1 MPLVRDLAA
10 EGIPVVVTC
19 EVLGFSPQAFYKWQT
34 RPYSDRDWDDAV
46 LMNAIVDVHADDPAF
61 GYRFIADELEAGGHR
76 ASENRVHRI
85 CREHKVWS
93 NTTKKGRKGSGKRPG
108 PAVHDDLVQR
118 NFTAPDI
125 NRVWLTDISEHPTRT
140 GKIYICAVKD
150 LCSNRIVGYS
160 IGDRMTAQLAVSALR
175 SAVAR
180 RQPTRVVVVHSD
192 RGGQFRSRAFRRV
205 LVEAGLV
212 GSMGSVASAGDN
224 AAMESFFSLLQL
236 NVLNQQTWATREDL
250 RLAMVIWIE
259 RTYNRRRRQRGLG
272 RLTPVEFELALNNIS
287 ELAA

>member
-19 EVLGFSPQAFYKWQT
+19 EVLGFSPEAFYKWQA
-34 RPYSDRDWDDAV
+34 RPYS
-46 LMNAIVDVHADDPAF
+46 
-61 GYRFIADELEAGGHR
+61 
-76 ASENRVHRI
+76 
-85 CREHKVWS
+85 
-93 NTTKKGRKGSGKRPG
+93 GRKGSPKRPG

-118 NFTAPDI
+118 NFTAPGIDQ
-125 NRVWLTDISEHPTRT
+125 VWLTDISEHPTRT
-140 GKIYICAVKD
+140 GKLYIYAVKD
-150 LCSNRIVGYS
+150 VCSNRIVGYS

-180 RQPTRVVVVHSD
+180 RQPSRVVTVHSD

-205 LVEAGLV
+205 LVDAGLA
-212 GSMGSVASAGDN
+212 GSMGRVASAGDN

-236 NVLNQQTWATREDL
+236 NVLNRHTWSTREEL
-250 RLAMVIWIE
+250 RLEIVIWIE

-272 RLTPVEFELALNNIS
+272 RLTPVEFELALNTS
-287 ELAA
+287 SGSAAIGSPIRAGTRSASSRLRLVVIDMILSSPQQSAVDPPQITPLTQSS